1 MSGLKIFRLGPDPH
15 GKVMTRL
22 CLSHLSLSLL
32 MTCALVPPASAAE
45 KEGTHTPPK
54 HATGAPAVQRL
65 GGTGSWNA
73 YLYKETS
80 GRVCYLAGGAQK
92 TEPVKF
98 KRGLPA
104 AEVYHRPDEH
114 SVNVIS
120 FKEGTP
126 LKEGSAASLDV
137 GGAHFDLFT
146 KDDTAWS
153 RTAELDKTIVQ
164 AMAKGRHAVLKATP
178 QKGPP
183 LTDTYSLFGFAQTL
197 ALIDKACGVQ
207 R

>member
-1 MSGLKIFRLGPDPH
+1 
-15 GKVMTRL
+15 MTRF
-22 CLSHLSLSLL
+22 CLSHLSLSIL
-32 MTCALVPPASAAE
+32 MICVLVLPALAAE
-45 KEGTHTPPK
+45 KESTHAPPK
-54 HATGAPAVQRL
+54 HATGAVATAAATAAAVHRL
-65 GGTGSWNA
+65 GGAGPWNA
-73 YLYKETS
+73 YLYKEKS

-92 TEPVKF
+92 TEPAKF

-126 LKEGSAASLDV
+126 LKEGSQASLDV
-137 GGAHFDLFT
+137 DGAHFDLFT
-146 KDDTAWS
+146 RGDTAWS

-164 AMAKGRHAVLKATP
+164 AMAKGRQAVLKATP
-178 QKGPP
+178 QKGPAI
-183 LTDTYSLFGFAQTL
+183 TDTYSLSGMAQTL
-197 ALIDKACGVQ
+197 ALIDKACGVK